1 MLLDFKNICCVRGL
15 EWREKLNTFFSDCS
29 EAIIVK
35 TRMDKEEGFKN
46 LFFRADLGYDIF
58 PFMLTII
65 LDNGLKIKLDFSGF
79 FRNCIQQEW
88 HRRKSN
94 LQQMV
99 LRVSYKGV

>member
-1 MLLDFKNICCVRGL
+1 MLCERIRVKGEI
-15 EWREKLNTFFSDCS
+15 KHFFSDCS

-58 PFMLTII
+58 PFVLTII

-79 FRNCIQQEW
+79 FRSFVYNKNGIDG
-88 HRRKSN
+88 KVTSN
-94 LQQMV
+94 
-99 LRVSYKGV
+99 KWC